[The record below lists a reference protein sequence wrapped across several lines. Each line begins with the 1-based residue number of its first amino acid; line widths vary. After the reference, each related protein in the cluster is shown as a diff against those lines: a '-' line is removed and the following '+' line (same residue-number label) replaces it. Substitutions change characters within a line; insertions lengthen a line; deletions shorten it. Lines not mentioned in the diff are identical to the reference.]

1 MIKIKCIPDLKSEII
16 KELQY
21 TLYEFDQIPDGEID
35 NAIEKTINETDA
47 QKLEKM
53 DFHMLVFEIKK
64 RINK

>member
-1 MIKIKCIPDLKSEII
+1 MKVDNINDLKSEII

-21 TLYEFDQIPDGEID
+21 TLYEFDQIPLEEID
-35 NAIEKTINETDA
+35 NAIHKTINEIEE

-53 DFHMLVFEIKK
+53 DLHTLVFEIKK

>member
-1 MIKIKCIPDLKSEII
+1 MIKSKCIPDLKSEII

-21 TLYEFDQIPDGEID
+21 TLYEFDQIPAEGID
-35 NAIEKTINETDA
+35 NAIEKTINEIDE

-53 DFHMLVFEIKK
+53 DIHMLVFEVKK

>member
-1 MIKIKCIPDLKSEII
+1 MKVDNINDLKSEII

-21 TLYEFDQIPDGEID
+21 ILYEFDQLSEEEID
-35 NAIEKTINETDA
+35 NAIHKTINEIGE
-47 QKLEKM
+47 QKIEKM

>member
-1 MIKIKCIPDLKSEII
+1 MIESKCIPDLKSEII

-21 TLYEFDQIPDGEID
+21 TLYEFDQIPAEEID
-35 NAIEKTINETDA
+35 NAIEKTINEIDE

-53 DFHMLVFEIKK
+53 DIHMLVFEIKK

>member
-1 MIKIKCIPDLKSEII
+1 MKVDNINDLKSEII

-21 TLYEFDQIPDGEID
+21 TLYEFDQLSEEEID
-35 NAIEKTINETDA
+35 NAIHKTINEIGE

-53 DFHMLVFEIKK
+53 DLHMLVFEIKK